1 MMRTDRYLR
10 LCFGEAL
17 RGLVGRRRAAASSV
31 MIIALSLVVL
41 GGFLLV
47 SDNLNGLLHRWRE
60 RGHVQVFL
68 EPGFTVSQQQAAA
81 DAIRES
87 PEIDS
92 FRFLS
97 ADQAA
102 AQFREDFQ
110 QLGDL
115 LAFLEENPLPA
126 SFVITV
132 RENFRNEGALLSLAE
147 RWEAMPGVDAAQYD
161 LEVIRRLELGVNGLR
176 FVGAVLGGAVLIA
189 AIITTANVIRVLVV
203 ARRREIIVLRLV
215 GATESVVRGR
225 FLAEGAIQGFL
236 GGLFALVVLYVICR
250 IGVSFV
256 TVGGSP
262 LLSLVELQFFNVF
275 LFAQLIGLGVAAGLI
290 GALLAFGAADSLEQ

>member
-1 MMRTDRYLR
+1 MRADRYLK

-17 RGLVGRRRAAASSV
+17 RGLVGRRRAASSAV
-31 MIIALSLVVL
+31 LIIALSLVVL
-41 GGFLLV
+41 GGFLFV
-47 SDNLNGLLHRWRE
+47 SHNLNGLLHRWRE

-68 EPGFTVSQQQAAA
+68 EPGFTVSQQQAVT

-92 FRFLS
+92 FRFMS
-97 ADQAA
+97 ADEAA
-102 AQFREDFQ
+102 TQFRNDFQ
-110 QLGDL
+110 ELGDL
-115 LAFLEENPLPA
+115 LTFLEENPLPA

-132 RENFRNEGALLSLAE
+132 HERSRNEGALLALAE
-147 RWEAMPGVDAAQYD
+147 NWETLPGVDAAQYD

-176 FVGAVLGGAVLIA
+176 FVGIVLGGVVLIA

-236 GGLFALVVLYVICR
+236 GSVFALMILYAICR

-256 TVGGSP
+256 TAGGPP
-262 LLSLVELQFFNVF
+262 LLSLVELQFFNVL

>member
-1 MMRTDRYLR
+1 LR
-10 LCFGEAL
+10 L
-17 RGLVGRRRAAASSV
+17 
-31 MIIALSLVVL
+31 
-41 GGFLLV
+41 
-47 SDNLNGLLHRWRE
+47 
-60 RGHVQVFL
+60 
-68 EPGFTVSQQQAAA
+68 
-81 DAIRES
+81 
-87 PEIDS
+87 
-92 FRFLS
+92 
-97 ADQAA
+97 
-102 AQFREDFQ
+102 
-110 QLGDL
+110 
-115 LAFLEENPLPA
+115 
-126 SFVITV
+126 
-132 RENFRNEGALLSLAE
+132 AE
-147 RWEAMPGVDAAQYD
+147 HWEAMPGVDAAQYD

-236 GGLFALVVLYVICR
+236 GGLFALVVLYAICR